1 MVTRLSCI
9 MVKGIGSELES
20 YDKELKRK
28 TGHTLKEIACQGTE
42 LLKIEPS
49 GGYKPSV
56 AVIPVSS
63 GQGIIE
69 GFAEA
74 VRDIIE
80 YLGFIS
86 YVTSKTDVAGL
97 AQAVEMEMD
106 VVFLADDNRFVA
118 INLERK
124 HVVDNAIATAGGY
137 IAALDYLS
145 GGLRDKTVLVIGAGN
160 VGKAA
165 VEILKE
171 MGIGAKIAI
180 YDSDGSKSVN
190 VAERYGAK
198 VERGLDEALHN
209 YTIILEA
216 SPAADIIRVEHI
228 RPETKIAACGIPIG
242 TTAEARS
249 ILGDRLIHDPL
260 QIGVA
265 TMMMVCACL

>member
-1 MVTRLSCI
+1 MVTRLSYR
-9 MVKGIGSELES
+9 MVKEIGSELES

-28 TGHTLKEIACQGTE
+28 TGHTLKQIACHGTD

-80 YLGFIS
+80 YLGFTS
-86 YVTSKTDVAGL
+86 LVTSKTDVAGL
-97 AQAVEMEMD
+97 AQAIERGTD
-106 VVFLADDNRFVA
+106 IVFLADDNCFVA
-118 INLERK
+118 INLKRRY
-124 HVVDNAIATAGGY
+124 VSDNAIATAGGY
-137 IAALDYLS
+137 IAALDYLA
-145 GGLRDKTVLVIGAGN
+145 GGLRDKTVLVIGAGD

-165 VEILKE
+165 AEILKE
-171 MGIGAKIAI
+171 MGARIVI
-180 YDSDGSKSVN
+180 YDSDSSKAVN
-190 VAERYGAK
+190 VVSRYGAK
-198 VERGLDEALHN
+198 VERSLDDALHN
-209 YTIILEA
+209 YAIILEA
-216 SPAADIIRVEHI
+216 SPAADVIRAEHI

-242 TTAEARS
+242 TTGEARS